1 MTRIGQ
7 IYLATAQDGSHLYL
21 PQSLVG
27 LQGDDWEAQ
36 RPPQLPSSPAPQDQD
51 GGSGSTGRDQDLD
64 LKNCAE
70 FVVVQE
76 PWIAYP
82 SGKTW
87 KAGRLRRCSGG
98 MWWLY
103 LTGVNAIGYDW
114 CRGRP
119 WPLLV
124 WVCFVTCLG
133 FQSQCTQM
141 VFWQKCQLG
150 LGTTMSAHVSWLLD
164 AAVSRKE
171 EQTSVQVGWNH
182 FLQRSGDAF
191 LRRLWWGLQIEASL
205 LVRRFGIHDLR
216 ENDSLPLYLPGTGK
230 TMTANAIASRRK
242 GSYLVKAGWSTRTN
256 HHSWMKKMVGPSWS
270 VTQGLVVV
278 PFCHFG
284 SIITLST

>member
-103 LTGVNAIGYDW
+103 LTGVNAIGYD
-114 CRGRP
+114 
-119 WPLLV
+119 
-124 WVCFVTCLG
+124 
-133 FQSQCTQM
+133 
-141 VFWQKCQLG
+141 
-150 LGTTMSAHVSWLLD
+150 
-164 AAVSRKE
+164 
-171 EQTSVQVGWNH
+171 
-182 FLQRSGDAF
+182 
-191 LRRLWWGLQIEASL
+191 
-205 LVRRFGIHDLR
+205 
-216 ENDSLPLYLPGTGK
+216 
-230 TMTANAIASRRK
+230 
-242 GSYLVKAGWSTRTN
+242 
-256 HHSWMKKMVGPSWS
+256 
-270 VTQGLVVV
+270 
-278 PFCHFG
+278 
-284 SIITLST
+284 